1 MPELT
6 TTEVSSITDSTA
18 VSDGTITSDGGA
30 TVTARGVC
38 WGTTQTPTISDSKT
52 TDGDGA
58 GTFTSE
64 ITGLVSNTTYHA
76 RAYAKNSIGI
86 RYGNTISFV
95 TAAPET
101 STLTDIDGNIYQ
113 TVKIVDQ
120 WWMAENL
127 KVTHYRNGDPIPN
140 VTNNSDWGNLS
151 TGTYCAYNNDNVNIS
166 TYGLL
171 YNWYAVADSR
181 ELAPTGWHVP
191 TDEEWKQLEMS
202 LGMSDS
208 EANDRG
214 WREVVN

>member
-1 MPELT
+1 MT
-6 TTEVSSITDSTA
+6 TTEISAITDSSA
-18 VSDGTITSDGGA
+18 VCGGTITSDGGA

-38 WGTTQTPTISDSKT
+38 WGATQTPTISDNKT

-64 ITGLVSNTTYHA
+64 ITGLTPETKYYV
-76 RAYAKNSIGI
+76 RAYATNSGGTG
-86 RYGNTISFV
+86 YGSTISF
-95 TAAPET
+95 T
-101 STLTDIDGNIYQ
+101 TLEDITGTVTDIDGNVYQ
-113 TVKIVDQ
+113 TVKIGNQ

-127 KVTHYRNGDPIPN
+127 KVSHYQNSDAIPN

-151 TGTYCAYNNDNVNIS
+151 TGAYCAYNNDNVNIS